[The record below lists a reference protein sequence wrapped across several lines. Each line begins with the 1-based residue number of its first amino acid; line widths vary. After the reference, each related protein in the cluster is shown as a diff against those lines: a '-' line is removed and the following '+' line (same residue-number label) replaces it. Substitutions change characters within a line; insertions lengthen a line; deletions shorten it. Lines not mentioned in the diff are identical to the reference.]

1 MKDRTHIRRIRQ
13 ELRQVGATIYG
24 LNKSESRYLP
34 HIIHEAEHIGGVV
47 YGQHG
52 SSSAMLIA
60 TNKRVIFLDCKL
72 MVTLSDELTYDAIS
86 GVEFDVHTL
95 FATVILQTRVGNY
108 IVRFANIK
116 CATGF
121 SDYIEKRRL
130 DTNNILNHKK
140 TALPVSIINKHV
152 STGGLKFL
160 LERGVGVLS
169 TVDRTGNVHG
179 ATVYY
184 TVYND
189 YIYVLSKSDTHKTHN
204 ILAHNQVSLTVSDTD
219 TLQTL
224 QLNGLAEVETNRTVK
239 DYIFNEMV
247 KPRSHKG
254 RELLPPV
261 VKLEA
266 GAGAYVIIRIAP
278 ISSNFSDYL

>member
-1 MKDRTHIRRIRQ
+1 MKDQAHVRRIRQ
-13 ELRQVGATIYG
+13 ELRQVGVTIYG

-34 HIIHEAEHIGGVV
+34 HIIHEDEHIGGIV
-47 YGQHG
+47 YGQYG

-95 FATVILQTRVGNY
+95 FATVILQTRIGNY
-108 IVRFANIK
+108 TIRFVNIK
-116 CATGF
+116 SADRFC
-121 SDYIEKRRL
+121 DYIEKRRL

-140 TALPVSIINKHV
+140 TALPVRVINKHV

-160 LERGVGVLS
+160 LERGVGILS

-184 TVYND
+184 TVHND
-189 YIYVLSKSDTHKTHN
+189 YIYVLSKSGTRKAQN
-204 ILAHNQVSLTVSDTD
+204 ILAHNQVSLTVLDAD

-254 RELLPPV
+254 QELLPPV

-266 GAGAYVIIRIAP
+266 GTYVIIRIAP

>member
-1 MKDRTHIRRIRQ
+1 MKDQAHVRRIRQ
-13 ELRQVGATIYG
+13 ELRQVGVTIYG

-34 HIIHEAEHIGGVV
+34 HIIHEDEHIGGIV
-47 YGQHG
+47 YGQYG

-95 FATVILQTRVGNY
+95 FATVILQTRIGNY
-108 IVRFANIK
+108 TIRFVNIK
-116 CATGF
+116 SADRFC
-121 SDYIEKRRL
+121 DYIEKRRL
-130 DTNNILNHKK
+130 DTNNILNRKK
-140 TALPVSIINKHV
+140 TALPVRVINKHV

-160 LERGVGVLS
+160 LERGVGILS

-184 TVYND
+184 TVHND
-189 YIYVLSKSDTHKTHN
+189 YIYVLSKSGTRKAQN
-204 ILAHNQVSLTVSDTD
+204 ILAHNQVSLTVSDAD

-247 KPRSHKG
+247 KPRSYKG
-254 RELLPPV
+254 QELLPPV

-266 GAGAYVIIRIAP
+266 GTYVIIRIAP

>member
-1 MKDRTHIRRIRQ
+1 MKDQAHVRRIRQ
-13 ELRQVGATIYG
+13 ELRQVGVTIYG

-34 HIIHEAEHIGGVV
+34 HIIHEDEHIGGIV
-47 YGQHG
+47 YGQYG

-95 FATVILQTRVGNY
+95 FATVILQTRIGNY
-108 IVRFANIK
+108 TIRFVNIK
-116 CATGF
+116 SADRFC
-121 SDYIEKRRL
+121 DYIEKRRL
-130 DTNNILNHKK
+130 DTNNILNRKK
-140 TALPVSIINKHV
+140 TALPVRVINKHV

-160 LERGVGVLS
+160 LERGVGILS

-184 TVYND
+184 TVHND
-189 YIYVLSKSDTHKTHN
+189 YIYVLSKSGTRKAQN
-204 ILAHNQVSLTVSDTD
+204 ILAHNQVSLTVSDAD

-247 KPRSHKG
+247 KPRSYKG
-254 RELLPPV
+254 QERLPPV

-266 GAGAYVIIRIAP
+266 GTYVIIRIAP

>member
-1 MKDRTHIRRIRQ
+1 MKDRAHVRRIRQ
-13 ELRQVGATIYG
+13 ELRQVGVTIYG

-34 HIIHEAEHIGGVV
+34 HIIHEDEHIGGIV
-47 YGQHG
+47 YGQYG

-95 FATVILQTRVGNY
+95 FATVILQTRIGNY
-108 IVRFANIK
+108 TIRFVNIK
-116 CATGF
+116 SADRFC
-121 SDYIEKRRL
+121 DYIEKRRL

-140 TALPVSIINKHV
+140 TALPVRVINKHV

-160 LERGVGVLS
+160 LERGVGILS

-184 TVYND
+184 TVHND
-189 YIYVLSKSDTHKTHN
+189 YIYVLSKSGTRKAQN
-204 ILAHNQVSLTVSDTD
+204 ILAHNQVSLTVSDAD

-247 KPRSHKG
+247 KPRSYKG
-254 RELLPPV
+254 QERLPPV

-266 GAGAYVIIRIAP
+266 GTYVIIRIAP

>member
-1 MKDRTHIRRIRQ
+1 MKDQAHVRRIRQ
-13 ELRQVGATIYG
+13 ELRQVGVTIYG

-34 HIIHEAEHIGGVV
+34 HIIHEDEHIGGIV
-47 YGQHG
+47 YGQYG

-95 FATVILQTRVGNY
+95 FATVILQTRIGNY
-108 IVRFANIK
+108 TIRFVNIK
-116 CATGF
+116 SADRFC
-121 SDYIEKRRL
+121 DYIEKRRL

-140 TALPVSIINKHV
+140 TALPVRVINKHV

-160 LERGVGVLS
+160 LERGVGILS

-184 TVYND
+184 TVHND
-189 YIYVLSKSDTHKTHN
+189 YIYVLSKSGTRKAQN
-204 ILAHNQVSLTVSDTD
+204 ILAHNQVSLTVSDAD

-247 KPRSHKG
+247 KPRSYKG
-254 RELLPPV
+254 QERLPPV

-266 GAGAYVIIRIAP
+266 GTYVIIRIAP

>member
-1 MKDRTHIRRIRQ
+1 MKDQAHVRRIRQ
-13 ELRQVGATIYG
+13 ELRQVGVTIYG

-34 HIIHEAEHIGGVV
+34 HIIHEDEHIGGIV
-47 YGQHG
+47 YGQYG

-95 FATVILQTRVGNY
+95 FATVILQTRIGNY
-108 IVRFANIK
+108 TIRFVNIK
-116 CATGF
+116 SADRFC
-121 SDYIEKRRL
+121 DYIEKRRL

-140 TALPVSIINKHV
+140 TALPVRVINKHV

-160 LERGVGVLS
+160 LERGVGILS

-184 TVYND
+184 TVHND
-189 YIYVLSKSDTHKTHN
+189 YIYVLSKSGTRKAQN
-204 ILAHNQVSLTVSDTD
+204 ILAHNQVSLTVSDAD

-247 KPRSHKG
+247 KPRSYKG
-254 RELLPPV
+254 QELLPPV

-266 GAGAYVIIRIAP
+266 GTYVIIRIAP